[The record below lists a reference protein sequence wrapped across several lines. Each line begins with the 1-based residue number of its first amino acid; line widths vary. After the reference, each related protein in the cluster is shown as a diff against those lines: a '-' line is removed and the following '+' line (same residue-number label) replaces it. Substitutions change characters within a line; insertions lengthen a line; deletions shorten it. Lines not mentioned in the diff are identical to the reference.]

1 MAWFKR
7 SKENIATATQKKDI
21 PDGTWIKCPECGE
34 MMHKKQW
41 ESNMYL
47 CTKCS
52 HHFRI
57 GSEEYFKIILD
68 EGSYKEMDRKIRS
81 IDPLEFEDTKPYKK
95 RLEETIK
102 STELFDAIRIGTGKI
117 NDIEVVI
124 ACMDFG
130 FIGGSMGS
138 VVGEKISRAIDRSL
152 KTKNPLIIISSSGGA
167 RMMEGAISLMQ
178 LAKTS
183 TKLAKLDEEKIP
195 YISILTNP
203 TTGGTTAS
211 FSMLGDFNIAEPKAL
226 IAFAGP
232 RVVKQAT
239 GKDLPS
245 GFQRSEFLL
254 EHGFIDFIVSRKDL
268 KEKLTQI
275 LNLISSK

>member
-7 SKENIATATQKKDI
+7 SKENITTDTQKKDV

-34 MMHKKQW
+34 MMHRKQW
-41 ESNMYL
+41 ETNFYL

-57 GSEEYFKIILD
+57 GSEEYFKILLD
-68 EGSYKEMDRKIRS
+68 EDSFKEMDKKIRS
-81 IDPLEFEDTKPYKK
+81 TDPLSFEDTKPYKK

-102 STELFDAIRIGTGKI
+102 STELSDAIRTGTGKI
-117 NDIEVVI
+117 NDTDVVMG
-124 ACMDFG
+124 CMDFG
-130 FIGGSMGS
+130 FIGGSIGS
-138 VVGEKISRAIDRSL
+138 VVGEKISRAIDKSI
-152 KTKNPLIIISSSGGA
+152 KTKYPLIIISSSGGA

-183 TKLAKLDEEKIP
+183 SKLARLDEEKIP

-232 RVVKQAT
+232 RVIKQAT
-239 GKDLPS
+239 GKDLPA
-245 GFQRSEFLL
+245 GFQKSEFLL
-254 EHGFIDFIVSRKDL
+254 EHGFIDFIVSRKDM
-268 KEKLTQI
+268 KEKLSQI
-275 LNLISSK
+275 LNLILN

>member
-7 SKENIATATQKKDI
+7 SKENISTTTQKKEI
-21 PDGTWIKCPECGE
+21 PDGTWVKCSDCGE
-34 MMHKKQW
+34 MMHKLQW

-47 CTKCS
+47 CSKCG

-57 GSEEYFKIILD
+57 GSEEYFSILLD
-68 EGSYKEMDRKIRS
+68 KGSFREMDKKLRS
-81 IDPLEFEDTKPYKK
+81 VDPLEFTDTKPYK
-95 RLEETIK
+95 RRIEESIK
-102 STELFDAIRIGTGKI
+102 STELNDAIRTGTGKI

-124 ACMDFG
+124 GCMDFG

-138 VVGEKISRAIDRSL
+138 VVGEKISRAIDKAI

-183 TKLAKLDEEKIP
+183 SKLAKLNDEKIP

-203 TTGGTTAS
+203 TTGGATAS
-211 FSMLGDFNIAEPKAL
+211 FSMLGDINIAEPKAL

-239 GKDLPS
+239 GKDLPE
-245 GFQRSEFLL
+245 GFQKSEFLL
-254 EHGFIDFIVSRKDL
+254 EHGFIDFIVSRKDM
-268 KEKLTQI
+268 KEKLTQ
-275 LNLISSK
+275 LLKLISG

>member
-7 SKENIATATQKKDI
+7 SKDNISADTQKREV
-21 PDGTWIKCPECGE
+21 PDGTWVKCSECSE
-34 MMHKKQW
+34 MMHRMQW
-41 ESNMYL
+41 ETNFYL
-47 CTKCS
+47 CTKCN

-57 GSEEYFKIILD
+57 GSDEYFKILLD
-68 EGSYKEMDRKIRS
+68 ENSFKEIDKKIRS
-81 IDPLEFEDTKPYKK
+81 LDPLNFEDTKPYKN
-95 RLEETIK
+95 RIADTIK
-102 STELFDAIRIGTGKI
+102 STDLNDAIRTGTGRI
-117 NDIEVVI
+117 NSIDVVI
-124 ACMDFG
+124 GCMDFG

-138 VVGEKISRAIDRSL
+138 VVGEKISRAVDKAI
-152 KTKNPLIIISSSGGA
+152 KTRYPLIIISSSGGA

-183 TKLAKLDEEKIP
+183 SKLAKLDNEKIP

-203 TTGGTTAS
+203 TTGGSTAS

-239 GKDLPS
+239 GKDLPA

-254 EHGFIDFIVSRKDL
+254 EHGFIDFIVSRKDM
-268 KEKLTQI
+268 KEKLYQT
-275 LNLISSK
+275 LKLISD

>member
-7 SKENIATATQKKDI
+7 SKENITTDPQKKDVA
-21 PDGTWIKCPECGE
+21 DGSWIKCPECGE

-41 ESNMYL
+41 ESNLYL
-47 CTKCS
+47 CTKCGY
-52 HHFRI
+52 HFRI
-57 GSEEYFKIILD
+57 GSDEYLKILLD
-68 EGSYKEMDRKIRS
+68 EDSFKEMDRKLRS
-81 IDPLEFEDTKPYKK
+81 VDSLSFEDTKPYKR
-95 RLEETIK
+95 RLDETMK
-102 STELFDAIRIGTGKI
+102 STDLSDAIRTGTGKI
-117 NDIEVVI
+117 NSREIVI
-124 ACMDFG
+124 GCMDFG

-138 VVGEKISRAIDRSL
+138 VVGEKISRAIDKSI
-152 KTKNPLIIISSSGGA
+152 KSKNPLIIITSSGGA

-183 TKLAKLDEEKIP
+183 SKLAKLDEEKIP

-203 TTGGTTAS
+203 TTGGATAS
-211 FSMLGDFNIAEPKAL
+211 FSMLGDFNIAEPNAL

-239 GKDLPS
+239 GKDLPP

-254 EHGFIDFIVSRKDL
+254 EHGFLDFIVNRKDM
-268 KEKLTQI
+268 KDKLSQV
-275 LNLISSK
+275 LNLISN

>member
-7 SKENIATATQKKDI
+7 SKENIATATQKTDV
-21 PDGTWIKCPECGE
+21 PDGTWIKCSECGE

-57 GSEEYFKIILD
+57 GSEEYFKILLD
-68 EGSYKEMDRKIRS
+68 EDSFKEMDKKMRS
-81 IDPLEFEDTKPYKK
+81 MDPLEFEDTKPYKK

-102 STELFDAIRIGTGKI
+102 STNLFDAIRIGTGKI
-117 NDIEVVI
+117 DGIEVVI

-183 TKLAKLDEEKIP
+183 TKLAKLDEEKVP

-239 GKDLPS
+239 GKDLPD
-245 GFQRSEFLL
+245 GFQRAEFLL
-254 EHGFIDFIVSRKDL
+254 EHGFIDFIVSRKDI
-268 KEKLTQI
+268 KEKISQI
-275 LNLISSK
+275 LKLILAK

>member
-7 SKENIATATQKKDI
+7 SKENIATATQKTDV

-41 ESNMYL
+41 ESNLYL

-57 GSEEYFKIILD
+57 GSEEYFKILLD
-68 EGSYKEMDRKIRS
+68 EDSFKEMDKKMRS
-81 IDPLEFEDTKPYKK
+81 MDPLEFEDTKPYKK

-102 STELFDAIRIGTGKI
+102 STNLFDAVRIGTGKI
-117 NDIEVVI
+117 NGVDVVI
-124 ACMDFG
+124 GCMDFA

-138 VVGEKISRAIDRSL
+138 VVGEKISRAIDRSI

-183 TKLAKLDEEKIP
+183 TRLAKLDEEKIP

-239 GKDLPS
+239 GKDLPA
-245 GFQRSEFLL
+245 GFQRAEFLL
-254 EHGFIDFIVSRKDL
+254 DHGFIDFIVSRKDI
-268 KEKLTQI
+268 KDKISQI
-275 LNLISSK
+275 LNLIMAK

>member
-7 SKENIATATQKKDI
+7 SKENITTDTQRKDV

-41 ESNMYL
+41 ESNFYL
-47 CTKCS
+47 CIKCG

-57 GSEEYFKIILD
+57 GSEEYLKILLD
-68 EGSYKEMDRKIRS
+68 EDSFKEMDKKIRS
-81 IDPLEFEDTKPYKK
+81 IDPLDFEDTKPYKK
-95 RLEETIK
+95 RIEETIK
-102 STELFDAIRIGTGKI
+102 NTELFDAIRTGTGKI
-117 NDIEVVI
+117 NDIDVVI
-124 ACMDFG
+124 GCMDFA

-138 VVGEKISRAIDRSL
+138 VVGEKISRAIDKAI
-152 KTKNPLIIISSSGGA
+152 KTKYPLIIISSSGGA

-183 TKLAKLDEEKIP
+183 SKLAKLDEEKIP

-203 TTGGTTAS
+203 TTGGSTAS
-211 FSMLGDFNIAEPKAL
+211 FSMLGDFNIAEPNAL

-239 GKDLPS
+239 GKDLPP
-245 GFQRSEFLL
+245 GFQRAEFLL
-254 EHGFIDFIVSRKDL
+254 EHGFIDFIVNRKDM
-268 KEKLTQI
+268 KDKLSQVI
-275 LNLISSK
+275 KLIMN

>member
-7 SKENIATATQKKDI
+7 SKDNISSDTQRKDV
-21 PDGTWIKCPECGE
+21 PDGTWIKCPECDE

-41 ESNMYL
+41 ETNFYL
-47 CTKCS
+47 CTKCG

-57 GSEEYFKIILD
+57 GSEEYFKILLD
-68 EGSYKEMDRKIRS
+68 EDSFKEMDKKIRS
-81 IDPLEFEDTKPYKK
+81 VDPLDFEDTKPYKK

-102 STELFDAIRIGTGKI
+102 NTELADAIRTGTGKI
-117 NDIEVVI
+117 NSIDVVI
-124 ACMDFG
+124 GCMDFV

-138 VVGEKISRAIDRSL
+138 VVGEKISRAVDKAI
-152 KTKNPLIIISSSGGA
+152 KTKYPLIIISSSGGA

-183 TKLAKLDEEKIP
+183 SKLAKLDEEKIP

-203 TTGGTTAS
+203 TTGGSTAS
-211 FSMLGDFNIAEPKAL
+211 FSMLGDFNIAEPNAL

-232 RVVKQAT
+232 RVIKQAT
-239 GKDLPS
+239 GKDLPE
-245 GFQRSEFLL
+245 GFQKSEFLQ
-254 EHGFIDFIVSRKDL
+254 EHGFIDLIVSRKDM
-268 KEKLTQI
+268 KEKLAQI
-275 LNLISSK
+275 LKLISN

>member
-7 SKENIATATQKKDI
+7 SKENITTETQKKDV
-21 PDGTWIKCPECGE
+21 PDGTWIKCPACNE

-41 ESNMYL
+41 ETNFYV
-47 CTKCS
+47 CTKCG

-57 GSEEYFKIILD
+57 GSEEYINIILD
-68 EGSYKEMDRKIRS
+68 EDSFKEMDKKIRS
-81 IDPLEFEDTKPYKK
+81 IDPLVFTDTKPYKK
-95 RLEETIK
+95 RLEETME
-102 STELFDAIRIGTGKI
+102 STELYDAIKTGTGKI
-117 NDIEVVI
+117 NDIDVVF

-138 VVGEKISRAIDRSL
+138 VVGEKISRAIDKSIKSRF
-152 KTKNPLIIISSSGGA
+152 PLIIISSSGGA

-183 TKLAKLDEEKIP
+183 SKLAKLDEEKIP

-203 TTGGTTAS
+203 TTGGSTAS
-211 FSMLGDFNIAEPKAL
+211 FSMLGDLNIAEPNAL

-239 GKDLPS
+239 GVDLPP
-245 GFQRSEFLL
+245 GFQRAEFLL
-254 EHGFIDFIVSRKDL
+254 DHGFIDFIVSRKDL
-268 KEKLTQI
+268 KDKLSQV
-275 LNLISSK
+275 LNLISN

>member
-7 SKENIATATQKKDI
+7 SKENIATATQKTDV

-47 CTKCS
+47 CIKCS

-57 GSEEYFKIILD
+57 GSEEYFKILLD
-68 EGSYKEMDRKIRS
+68 EDSFKEMDKKMRS
-81 IDPLEFEDTKPYKK
+81 MDPLEFEDTKPYKK

-102 STELFDAIRIGTGKI
+102 STNLFDAVRIGTGKI
-117 NDIEVVI
+117 DGIEVVI

-239 GKDLPS
+239 GKDLPA
-245 GFQRSEFLL
+245 GFQRAEFLL
-254 EHGFIDFIVSRKDL
+254 EHGFIDFIVSRKDI
-268 KEKLTQI
+268 KEKISQI
-275 LNLISSK
+275 LKLILAK

>member
-7 SKENIATATQKKDI
+7 SKENISKDTKKAEVS
-21 PDGTWIKCPECGE
+21 DGSWVKCSECGE
-34 MMHKKQW
+34 MMHRKQW
-41 ESNMYL
+41 ESNFFL
-47 CTKCS
+47 CIKCGN
-52 HHFRI
+52 HFRI
-57 GSEEYFKIILD
+57 GSEEYFRILLD
-68 EGSYKEMDRKIRS
+68 EGTFKEMDRKVRS
-81 IDPLEFEDTKPYKK
+81 VDPLEFEDTKPYKK
-95 RLEETIK
+95 RLDDTIRN
-102 STELFDAIRIGTGKI
+102 TELYDAIRTGTGKMDGI
-117 NDIEVVI
+117 PVVI
-124 ACMDFG
+124 ACMDFA

-138 VVGEKISRAIDRSL
+138 VVGEKISRAIDKSL
-152 KTKNPLIIISSSGGA
+152 KTKDPLIIISSSGGA

-203 TTGGTTAS
+203 TTGGSTAS
-211 FSMLGDFNIAEPKAL
+211 FSMLGDFNIAEPNAL

-239 GKDLPS
+239 GKDLPP

-254 EHGFIDFIVSRKDL
+254 EHGFIDLIASRKEL
-268 KEKLTQI
+268 KSKITSL
-275 LNLISSK
+275 LNLVLN

>member
-7 SKENIATATQKKDI
+7 SKENIATETQKKDV
-21 PDGTWIKCPECGE
+21 PDGTWIKCPDCGE

-41 ESNMYL
+41 ESNLYL
-47 CTKCS
+47 CIKCS

-57 GSEEYFKIILD
+57 GSAEYFSILLD
-68 EGSYKEMDRKIRS
+68 EDSFKEMDKKIRS
-81 IDPLEFEDTKPYKK
+81 IDPLNFEDTKPYKK

-102 STELFDAIRIGTGKI
+102 STELYDAIRTGTGKLSGI
-117 NDIEVVI
+117 DVVI
-124 ACMDFG
+124 GCMDFG

-138 VVGEKISRAIDRSL
+138 VVGEKISRAIDKSI
-152 KTKNPLIIISSSGGA
+152 KTKYPLIIISSSGGA

-183 TKLAKLDEEKIP
+183 TKLAKLDELKIP

-239 GKDLPS
+239 GKDLPE
-245 GFQRSEFLL
+245 GFQRAEFLL
-254 EHGFIDFIVSRKDL
+254 EHGFIDFIVNRKDL
-268 KEKLTQI
+268 KERLARI
-275 LNLISSK
+275 LNLIKN

>member
-21 PDGTWIKCPECGE
+21 PDGTWTKCPECGE

-117 NDIEVVI
+117 NDIDVVI

-138 VVGEKISRAIDRSL
+138 VVGEKISRAIDKSL

-239 GKDLPS
+239 GKDLPA
-245 GFQRSEFLL
+245 GFQRAEFLL

>member
-7 SKENIATATQKKDI
+7 SKENIATATQKTDV

-41 ESNMYL
+41 ESNLYL

-52 HHFRI
+52 HHFRV
-57 GSEEYFKIILD
+57 GSEEYFKILLD
-68 EGSYKEMDRKIRS
+68 EDSFKEMDKKMRS
-81 IDPLEFEDTKPYKK
+81 MDPLEFEDTKPYKK

-102 STELFDAIRIGTGKI
+102 STNLFDAVRIGTGKI
-117 NDIEVVI
+117 NGVDVVI
-124 ACMDFG
+124 GCMDFA

-138 VVGEKISRAIDRSL
+138 VVGEKISRAIDRSI

-239 GKDLPS
+239 GKDLPA
-245 GFQRSEFLL
+245 GFQRAEFLL
-254 EHGFIDFIVSRKDL
+254 DHGFIDFIVSRKDI
-268 KEKLTQI
+268 KDKISQI
-275 LNLISSK
+275 LNLIMAK

>member
-7 SKENIATATQKKDI
+7 SKDNIDTSTQKKDVK
-21 PDGTWIKCPECGE
+21 DGTWIKCPECSE

-41 ESNMYL
+41 EANLYL

-57 GSEEYFKIILD
+57 GSEEYFNILLD
-68 EGSYKEMDRKIRS
+68 EKSFREMDRKIRS
-81 IDPLEFEDTKPYKK
+81 TDPLEFSDTKPYKK

-102 STELFDAIRIGTGKI
+102 GTDLFDAVRTGTGKI
-117 NDIEVVI
+117 NNINVVI

-138 VVGEKISRAIDRSL
+138 VVGEKISRAIDKAL

-183 TKLAKLDEEKIP
+183 SRLAKLDMEKIP

-211 FSMLGDFNIAEPKAL
+211 FSMLGDINIAEPKAL

-239 GKDLPS
+239 GKDLPA

-254 EHGFIDFIVSRKDL
+254 KHGFIDLIVSRKDL
-268 KEKLTQI
+268 KDKLTTI
-275 LNLISSK
+275 LNHIQN

>member
-7 SKENIATATQKKDI
+7 SKENITTDTQRKDV

-34 MMHKKQW
+34 MMHRKQW
-41 ESNMYL
+41 ESNFYL
-47 CTKCS
+47 CIKCD

-57 GSEEYFKIILD
+57 GSEEYFKILLD
-68 EGSYKEMDRKIRS
+68 EDSFKETDRKIRS
-81 IDPLEFEDTKPYKK
+81 VDPLDFEDTKPYKK
-95 RLEETIK
+95 RIDETIK
-102 STELFDAIRIGTGKI
+102 NTELFDAIRTGTGKI
-117 NDIEVVI
+117 NEIDVVI
-124 ACMDFG
+124 GCMDFA

-138 VVGEKISRAIDRSL
+138 VVGEKISRAVDRSI
-152 KTKNPLIIISSSGGA
+152 KSKNPLLIISSSGGA

-183 TKLAKLDEEKIP
+183 TKLAKLDEEKVP

-203 TTGGTTAS
+203 TTGGSTAS
-211 FSMLGDFNIAEPKAL
+211 FSMLGDLNIAEPNAL

-239 GKDLPS
+239 GKDLPP

-254 EHGFIDFIVSRKDL
+254 KHGFIDFIVSRKDMKDQLTRVL
-268 KEKLTQI
+268 KLI
-275 LNLISSK
+275 LN

>member
-7 SKENIATATQKKDI
+7 SKENIATATQKTDV
-21 PDGTWIKCPECGE
+21 PDGTWIKCSECGE

-57 GSEEYFKIILD
+57 GSEEYFKILLD
-68 EGSYKEMDRKIRS
+68 EDSFKEMDKKMRS
-81 IDPLEFEDTKPYKK
+81 MDPLEFEDTKPYKK

-102 STELFDAIRIGTGKI
+102 STNLFDAVRIGTGKI
-117 NDIEVVI
+117 DGIEVVI

-239 GKDLPS
+239 GKDLPA
-245 GFQRSEFLL
+245 GFQRAEFLL
-254 EHGFIDFIVSRKDL
+254 EHGFIDFIVSRKDI
-268 KEKLTQI
+268 KEKISQI
-275 LNLISSK
+275 LKLILAK

>member
-7 SKENIATATQKKDI
+7 SKDNITTDIKKQDV
-21 PDGTWIKCPECGE
+21 PDGTWIKCPECSE
-34 MMHKKQW
+34 MMHRKQW
-41 ESNMYL
+41 ESNFYL
-47 CTKCS
+47 CIKCG

-57 GSEEYFKIILD
+57 GSEEYFRILLD
-68 EGSYKEMDRKIRS
+68 EDSFKEMDKKIRS
-81 IDPLEFEDTKPYKK
+81 TDPLNFEDTKPYKK

-102 STELFDAIRIGTGKI
+102 STELSDAIKTGTGKI
-117 NDIEVVI
+117 NDIDIVI
-124 ACMDFG
+124 GCMDFG
-130 FIGGSMGS
+130 FIGGSIGS
-138 VVGEKISRAIDRSL
+138 VVGEKISRAIDKSI
-152 KTKNPLIIISSSGGA
+152 KTKYPLIIISSSGGA

-183 TKLAKLDEEKIP
+183 SKLAKLDEEKIP

-239 GKDLPS
+239 GKDLPP
-245 GFQRSEFLL
+245 GFQKAEFLL
-254 EHGFIDFIVSRKDL
+254 EHGFVDFIVNRKEMKD
-268 KEKLTQI
+268 KLTQI
-275 LNLISSK
+275 LNLIVN

>member
-7 SKENIATATQKKDI
+7 SKENISTDTQRKDV

-34 MMHKKQW
+34 MMHRKQW
-41 ESNMYL
+41 ESNLYL
-47 CTKCS
+47 CIKCN

-57 GSEEYFKIILD
+57 GSEEYFKILLD
-68 EGSYKEMDRKIRS
+68 EDSFKETDKKIRS
-81 IDPLEFEDTKPYKK
+81 VDPLDFEDTKPYKK
-95 RLEETIK
+95 RLDETIK
-102 STELFDAIRIGTGKI
+102 STELFDAIRTGTGKI
-117 NDIEVVI
+117 NGIEVVI
-124 ACMDFG
+124 GCMDFA

-138 VVGEKISRAIDRSL
+138 VVGEKISRAVDKAIKS
-152 KTKNPLIIISSSGGA
+152 KNPLIIISSSGGA

-183 TKLAKLDEEKIP
+183 TKLAKLDEEKLP

-203 TTGGTTAS
+203 TTGGSTAS
-211 FSMLGDFNIAEPKAL
+211 FSMLGDFNIAEPNAL

-232 RVVKQAT
+232 RVIKQAT
-239 GKDLPS
+239 GKDLPP

-254 EHGFIDFIVSRKDL
+254 KHGFLDFIVSRKDMKDKLSQVL
-268 KEKLTQI
+268 K
-275 LNLISSK
+275 LIRN

>member
-7 SKENIATATQKKDI
+7 SKENIATATQKTDV

-34 MMHKKQW
+34 MLHKKQW
-41 ESNMYL
+41 ESNLYL

-57 GSEEYFKIILD
+57 GSEEYFKILLD
-68 EGSYKEMDRKIRS
+68 ENSFKEMDKKMRS
-81 IDPLEFEDTKPYKK
+81 MDPLEFEDTKPYKK

-102 STELFDAIRIGTGKI
+102 STNLFDAVRIGTGKI
-117 NDIEVVI
+117 NDVDVVI
-124 ACMDFG
+124 GCMDFT

-138 VVGEKISRAIDRSL
+138 VVGEKISRAIDRSI

-245 GFQRSEFLL
+245 GFQRAEFLL
-254 EHGFIDFIVSRKDL
+254 DHGFIDFIVSRKDI
-268 KEKLTQI
+268 KEKISQI
-275 LNLISSK
+275 LNLIMAK

>member
-7 SKENIATATQKKDI
+7 SKENISKNTQKSDI
-21 PDGTWIKCPECGE
+21 ADGSWIKCSECGE
-34 MMHKKQW
+34 MMHKRQW
-41 ESNMYL
+41 EANLYL
-47 CTKCS
+47 CIKCG

-57 GSEEYFKIILD
+57 GSEEYFRILLD
-68 EGSYKEMDRKIRS
+68 DGTFREMDKKIRS
-81 IDPLEFEDTKPYKK
+81 VDPLDFVDTKPYKK
-95 RLEETIK
+95 RIEDTIK
-102 STELFDAIRIGTGKI
+102 SSELYDAIRTGTGKMNGI
-117 NDIEVVI
+117 GVVI

-138 VVGEKISRAIDRSL
+138 VVGEKISRAVDKSL
-152 KTKNPLIIISSSGGA
+152 KTKDPLIVISSSGGA

-203 TTGGTTAS
+203 TTGGSTAS
-211 FSMLGDFNIAEPKAL
+211 FSMLGDFNIAEPNAL

-232 RVVKQAT
+232 RVIKQAT
-239 GKDLPS
+239 GKDLPP
-245 GFQRSEFLL
+245 GFQRSEFVL
-254 EHGFIDFIVSRKDL
+254 EHGFIDFIANRKEL
-268 KEKLTQI
+268 KTKITTLLKLI
-275 LNLISSK
+275 CA

>member
-7 SKENIATATQKKDI
+7 SKENIASATQKKDV
-21 PDGTWIKCPECGE
+21 PDGTWIKCSECGE

-57 GSEEYFKIILD
+57 GSEEYFRIILD
-68 EGSYKEMDRKIRS
+68 EGSYKEMDKKIRS
-81 IDPLEFEDTKPYKK
+81 MDPLEFEDTKPYKK

-102 STELFDAIRIGTGKI
+102 STDLFDAIRIGTGKI
-117 NDIEVVI
+117 NDTDVVI
-124 ACMDFG
+124 GCMDFG
-130 FIGGSMGS
+130 FSGGSMGS

-152 KTKNPLIIISSSGGA
+152 KTKYPLIIISSSGGA

-183 TKLAKLDEEKIP
+183 TKLAKLDAEKIP

-245 GFQRSEFLL
+245 GFQRAEFLL

-268 KEKLTQI
+268 KEKITQI

>member
-7 SKENIATATQKKDI
+7 SKENITTATQKTDV
-21 PDGTWIKCPECGE
+21 PDGTWTKCPECGE

-41 ESNMYL
+41 ESNLYL

-57 GSEEYFKIILD
+57 GSEEYFKILLD
-68 EGSYKEMDRKIRS
+68 EDSFKEMDKKMRS
-81 IDPLEFEDTKPYKK
+81 MDPLEFEDTKPYKK

-102 STELFDAIRIGTGKI
+102 STNLFDAVRIGTGKI
-117 NDIEVVI
+117 NGVDVVI
-124 ACMDFG
+124 GCMDFT

-138 VVGEKISRAIDRSL
+138 VVGEKISRAIDRSI

-239 GKDLPS
+239 GKDLPA
-245 GFQRSEFLL
+245 GFQRAEFLL
-254 EHGFIDFIVSRKDL
+254 DHGFIDFIVSRKDI
-268 KEKLTQI
+268 KEKISQI
-275 LNLISSK
+275 LNLILAK

>member
-7 SKENIATATQKKDI
+7 SKDNIDISTQKKDVK
-21 PDGTWIKCPECGE
+21 DGTWIKCPECSE

-41 ESNMYL
+41 EANLYL

-57 GSEEYFKIILD
+57 GSEEYFNILLD
-68 EGSYKEMDRKIRS
+68 DKSFKEMDRKIRS
-81 IDPLEFEDTKPYKK
+81 TDPLEFSDTKPYKK

-102 STELFDAIRIGTGKI
+102 GTDLFDAVRTGTGKI
-117 NDIEVVI
+117 NNINVVI

-138 VVGEKISRAIDRSL
+138 VVGEKISRAIDKAL

-183 TKLAKLDEEKIP
+183 SRLAKLDMEKIP

-211 FSMLGDFNIAEPKAL
+211 FSMLGDINIAEPKAL

-239 GKDLPS
+239 GKDLPA

-254 EHGFIDFIVSRKDL
+254 KHGFIDFIVSRKDL
-268 KEKLTQI
+268 KEKLTTI
-275 LNLISSK
+275 LNHIQN

>member
-7 SKENIATATQKKDI
+7 SKENITTDTHRKDT

-34 MMHKKQW
+34 MMHRKQW
-41 ESNMYL
+41 ESNSYL
-47 CTKCS
+47 CIKCS

-57 GSEEYFKIILD
+57 GSEEYIKILLD
-68 EGSYKEMDRKIRS
+68 EDSFREIDKKIRS
-81 IDPLEFEDTKPYKK
+81 IDPLDFEDTKPYKK

-102 STELFDAIRIGTGKI
+102 STELYDAIKTGTGNI
-117 NDIEVVI
+117 NDIDVVFG
-124 ACMDFG
+124 CMDFG

-138 VVGEKISRAIDRSL
+138 VVGEKISRAIDKAI
-152 KTKNPLIIISSSGGA
+152 KTKFPLIIISSSGGA

-183 TKLAKLDEEKIP
+183 SKLAKLDEEKVP

-203 TTGGTTAS
+203 TTGGSTAS
-211 FSMLGDFNIAEPKAL
+211 FSMLGDFNIAEPNAL

-239 GKDLPS
+239 GKDLPP
-245 GFQRSEFLL
+245 GFQRAEFLL
-254 EHGFIDFIVSRKDL
+254 EHGFIDFIVNRKDM
-268 KEKLTQI
+268 KDKLTQV
-275 LNLISSK
+275 LKLIKP